1 MLPPFEAFRARSRWD
16 SRTGEGPLKILLVS
30 PFDFSSPGGVNEHIV
45 HLDQQFQL
53 LGHATRVLSPRSDE
67 EGEEDDGHFYKLGVT
82 LPVPANGSTARITL
96 SPFVS
101 GKVKDFL
108 HREEFDIVHLHEPL
122 APTLP
127 PFVLLHS
134 KSVNIGTF
142 HAART
147 SNVGYLYAK
156 PILSHFHA
164 KLDARIAV
172 SPSAL
177 EFVSQ
182 YFPGDYEVIP
192 NGIDIDLFGPNIE
205 PIQRYRDGRPNILFV
220 GRYNESRKGLKYLL
234 RAFSLVRQEF
244 PMARLI
250 VVGPGTPRRFE
261 REIDRYELENVEFL
275 GPVSKQMLPSLYATC
290 DVFCAPS
297 TGRESFGI
305 VLLEAMASGKPVVAT
320 NIRGYAAVVRHGIDG
335 LLVERKNPEAL
346 AIALVHVLADDA
358 LRDRFGQA
366 GRRRAEDHSWP
377 VVAKRVLETYE
388 RTRSRVGRQRLTMSM
403 PSYFASRR

>member
-1 MLPPFEAFRARSRWD
+1 M
-16 SRTGEGPLKILLVS
+16 KILLVS
-30 PFDFSSPGGVNEHIV
+30 PFDFTAPGGVNEHIL
-45 HLDQQFQL
+45 HLDKQFQL

-67 EGEEDDGHFYKLGVT
+67 EGEEDDGHHYKLGVT

-101 GKVKDFL
+101 GKVKEFI
-108 HREEFDIVHLHEPL
+108 HREDFDIVHLHEPL

-134 KSVNIGTF
+134 KAVNIGTF

-172 SPSAL
+172 SPAAL

-192 NGIDIDLFGPNIE
+192 NGIDIDMFGPNVE
-205 PIQRYRDGRPNILFV
+205 QIQRYRDGRPNILFV

-244 PMARLI
+244 PMARLM

-261 REIDRYELENVEFL
+261 REIDRYELKNVDFI
-275 GPVSKQMLPSLYATC
+275 GPVSRQMLPSLYATC

-346 AIALVHVLADDA
+346 AIALVHVLADEA

-366 GRRRAEDHSWP
+366 GRLRAEEHSWP

-403 PSYFASRR
+403 PPYFASRR

>member
-1 MLPPFEAFRARSRWD
+1 M
-16 SRTGEGPLKILLVS
+16 KILLVS
-30 PFDFSSPGGVNEHIV
+30 PFDFSTPGGVNEHIL
-45 HLDQQFQL
+45 HLDRQFQS
-53 LGHATRVLSPRSDE
+53 LGHVTRVLSPRSDE

-82 LPVPANGSTARITL
+82 LPVPSNGSTARITL

-101 GKVKDFL
+101 GKVKEFL
-108 HREEFDIVHLHEPL
+108 QREDFDIVHLHEPL

-172 SPSAL
+172 SPAAL
-177 EFVSQ
+177 EFIYQ
-182 YFPGDYEVIP
+182 YFPGEYEVIP
-192 NGIDIDLFGPNIE
+192 NGIDIDSFGPNVE

-244 PMARLI
+244 QMARLL

-261 REIDRYELENVEFL
+261 REIDRYELENVEFI
-275 GPVSKQMLPSLYATC
+275 GPVSRQKLTSLYATC

-320 NIRGYAAVVRHGIDG
+320 NIRGYSAVVRHGIDG

-346 AIALVHVLADDA
+346 AIALVHLLADND
-358 LRDRFGQA
+358 LRERFGRA
-366 GRRRAEDHSWP
+366 GRLRAEDHSWP

-388 RTRSRVGRQRLTMSM
+388 RTRSRVGRQRLAIST
-403 PSYFASRR
+403 PSYYASRR

>member
-1 MLPPFEAFRARSRWD
+1 M
-16 SRTGEGPLKILLVS
+16 KILLVS
-30 PFDFSSPGGVNEHIV
+30 PFDFSYPGGVNEHIL
-45 HLDQQFQL
+45 HLDQQFQA
-53 LGHATRVLSPRSDE
+53 LGHTTRVLSPRSDE

-82 LPVPANGSTARITL
+82 WPVPSNGSTARITL
-96 SPFVS
+96 SPFVN

-108 HREEFDIVHLHEPL
+108 QREDFDIVHLHEPL

-147 SNVGYLYAK
+147 SNFGYLYAK
-156 PILSHFHA
+156 PILSHFHG

-172 SPSAL
+172 SSAARD
-177 EFVSQ
+177 FVSQ

-192 NGIDIDLFGPNIE
+192 NGIDIDRFGPSVE
-205 PIQRYRDGRPNILFV
+205 PILRYRDGRPNILFV

-234 RAFSLVRQEF
+234 RAFALVRQEF
-244 PMARLI
+244 PLARLL
-250 VVGPGTPRRFE
+250 VVGPGTPKRFE
-261 REIDRYELENVEFL
+261 REIDRHELENVEFI
-275 GPVSKQMLPSLYATC
+275 GPVTAQKLASLYATC

-320 NIRGYAAVVRHGIDG
+320 NIRGYSAVVRHGVDG

-346 AIALVHVLADDA
+346 AIALVHVLADDG
-358 LRDRFGQA
+358 LRERFGQA

-377 VVAKRVLETYE
+377 VVAKRVLDLYE
-388 RTRSRVGRQRLTMSM
+388 STRTRVGRQRLTMSI

>member
-1 MLPPFEAFRARSRWD
+1 V
-16 SRTGEGPLKILLVS
+16 KILLVS
-30 PFDFSSPGGVNEHIV
+30 PFDFSAPGGVNEHIL

-53 LGHATRVLSPRSDE
+53 LGHTTRVLSPRSDE
-67 EGEEDDGHFYKLGVT
+67 EGEEDDGHHYKLGVT
-82 LPVPANGSTARITL
+82 LPVPSNGSTARITL

-101 GKVKDFL
+101 GKVKEFL
-108 HREEFDIVHLHEPL
+108 HREDFDIVHLHEPL

-134 KSVNIGTF
+134 KAVNIGTF

-172 SPSAL
+172 SPAAL

-182 YFPGDYEVIP
+182 YYPGDYEVIP
-192 NGIDIDLFGPNIE
+192 NGIDIDMFGPNVE
-205 PIQRYRDGRPNILFV
+205 PIRRYRDGRPNILFV

-244 PMARLI
+244 PMARLM

-261 REIDRYELENVEFL
+261 REIDRYELKNVDFI

-320 NIRGYAAVVRHGIDG
+320 NIRGYAAVVRHGVDG

-366 GRRRAEDHSWP
+366 GRLRAEDHSWP
-377 VVAKRVLETYE
+377 VVSKRVLETYE